1 MLAVLVWRLV
11 DSAKDDWDVL
21 SQVSLKLSLYYYYYY
36 YSFGVGSSTGV

>member
-21 SQVSLKLSLYYYYYY
+21 SQVSLKLSLYCYYY